1 MLKALTQPGRWY
13 TPFVIAPGVFLLALF
28 IALHTARALPPID
41 RDECRFAQASRQMF
55 ESTTLPSN
63 MLDLRV
69 DEKGVPKGLHAGSWA
84 VPMFGETPRLNK
96 PPLIYWLQSLSAR
109 LLTNNT
115 PLLDAIWMYRV
126 PSALCYALSCAAI
139 YLLARGMVR
148 HHAALLASILLLV
161 SPMMLWDALQARS
174 DELLT
179 FTTLLT
185 MAALWSIWSRR
196 EIRTTTLLGRTLRA
210 AAFWLCMGLGILSK
224 GPITPMIAGLC
235 ILSLCIFSK
244 PPTTNQSRFR
254 WLLQLNPLL
263 GLVILA
269 LTLAPWLIAI
279 DHAVGLS
286 TYARIVYD
294 EFVLRG
300 TTGSREG
307 HFAPP
312 GFHLLLSAA
321 LLWPASLVFIDALR
335 RAWKGRLRTHVSA
348 PSATTSEPTSTDQPP
363 RRRWSFRSLIPTHIR
378 DAELFL
384 LAWLVPAWIVFE
396 LSPAKLPHYPMPLYP
411 AACILCAAMLFTREH
426 DFRRVL
432 RNTDE
437 STPPPSTRLAPG
449 DIIFLAIACIPSLLC
464 GLFLT
469 YSLLFTPAQPPLTA
483 TSIFSLVGIA
493 LFGFAA
499 AYLAAQT
506 LRSRRALSIGL
517 FAVVIAL
524 PILSV
529 TIRTLGPRTLP
540 GSLTARLFKPL
551 TPLVPLMT
559 LPQNP
564 LHFASVY
571 HEDSVVFWSRGRAER
586 LHTTAMLDWLRAR
599 PRAAAIIDQRQLAEA
614 ESLGCV
620 SIFSTAGENSTMPK
634 GQRDTTLHIVI
645 KDEPF
650 PSSTPPQ
657 KQP

>member
-1 MLKALTQPGRWY
+1 MRMLKALAQPGRWY

-55 ESTTLPSN
+55 ESTTLPAHL
-63 MLDLRV
+63 LDLRV

-84 VPMFGETPRLNK
+84 VPMFAETPRLNK

-109 LLTNNT
+109 VLTDNR

-126 PSALCYALSCAAI
+126 PSAICYALSCAAL

-185 MAALWSIWSRR
+185 MAALWGIWSRR
-196 EIRTTTLLGRTLRA
+196 DQHTTPLGRTLRA

-235 ILSLCIFSK
+235 IISLCIFSK
-244 PPTTNQSRFR
+244 PSSTNPSRCR

-263 GLVILA
+263 GIVILA

-279 DHAVGLS
+279 DHAVGLPN
-286 TYARIVYD
+286 YARIVYD

-335 RAWKGRLRTHVSA
+335 RAWKGRLRTSVSVSTITTTD
-348 PSATTSEPTSTDQPP
+348 PTATTQPP

-378 DAELFL
+378 DVELFL

-426 DFRRVL
+426 DFRRTI
-432 RNTDE
+432 RTTDE
-437 STPPPSTRLAPG
+437 TSPAPSTRLAVG
-449 DIIFLAIACIPSLLC
+449 DIIWIVIACIPFLLC
-464 GLFLT
+464 GIFVT
-469 YSLLFTPAQPPLTA
+469 YALLSPSIQPPLSTTNTITLIGLA
-483 TSIFSLVGIA
+483 IYGC
-493 LFGFAA
+493 FGVYSAA
-499 AYLAAQT
+499 KV
-506 LRSRRALSIGL
+506 LRTRRALWIGF
-517 FAVVIAL
+517 FAIIISL
-524 PILSV
+524 PALSV
-529 TIRTLGPRTLP
+529 AIRTIGPRTLP

-551 TPLVPLMT
+551 TPVVPLMT
-559 LPQNP
+559 LPDNP
-564 LHFASVY
+564 LPFASVY

-586 LHTTAMLDWLRAR
+586 LHTSAMLDWLRAR
-599 PRAAAIIDQRQLAEA
+599 PRAAAIIDERQLAEA
-614 ESLGCV
+614 QALGCV
-620 SIFSTAGENSTMPK
+620 SIYSTAGENSTMPK
-634 GQRDTTLHIVI
+634 GQRDTILHVVI
-645 KDEPF
+645 KGEPF
-650 PSSTPPQ
+650 PSKAQ
-657 KQP
+657 QP